1 VVARENYSGTVF
13 EIQMWTKNSST
24 LPASDSKSE
33 RLTQQPMVNTG
44 LKKIPLAVNWHFWPW
59 CNYGCKFCFARFE
72 DIPRADRL
80 PKEIAITV
88 PEMLAEAGADKIT
101 FVGGEPTLC
110 PYLEDLLLASKQ
122 SGLTTCIVSN
132 ATGLTEEFLDQCGHL
147 IDWVGLSIDASNDEL
162 HVEIGRGLR
171 ADLARASSHHL
182 VEAKAAWNRCTSRGI
197 RMKLNTVVCR
207 ANLHDDMTDLVL
219 ELRPERWKIFEVLP
233 VKGQNDG
240 DVEPLLL
247 QGGEFQTWV
256 NRHAHVVDEGIQFV
270 PESNDLMRG
279 SYAMMDALGRFYSNV
294 DGGHSYG
301 PSILDVGVLN
311 AWQKNCFLEDRF
323 HERGGIYE
331 WKEGSMQL
339 PMAILEE
346 VVQ

>member
-1 VVARENYSGTVF
+1 MST
-13 EIQMWTKNSST
+13 NSTNIS
-24 LPASDSKSE
+24 ASNAQETFSNPSLE
-33 RLTQQPMVNTG
+33 ACTQA
-44 LKKIPLAVNWHFWPW
+44 IPLAVNWHFWPW

-80 PKEIAITV
+80 PKEIAVTV
-88 PEMLAEAGADKIT
+88 PQMLADAGADKIT

-110 PYLEDLLLASKQ
+110 PYLEDLLLASKKA
-122 SGLTTCIVSN
+122 GLTTCIVSN
-132 ATGLTEEFLDQCGHL
+132 ATGLTEEFLNRCEHL
-147 IDWVGLSIDASNDEL
+147 IDWVGLSIDASNDNL

-171 ADLARASSHHL
+171 SDLKRASSHHL
-182 VEAKAAWNRCTSRGI
+182 IEAKAAWERCTSRGI

-207 ANLHDDMTDLVL
+207 ANLHDDMSDLVL

-240 DVEPLLL
+240 DIEPLLL
-247 QGGEFQTWV
+247 EEGEFQTWV
-256 NRHAHVVDEGIQFV
+256 QRHEHVADEGIQFV

-301 PSILDVGVLN
+301 PSILDVGVLQ
-311 AWQKNCFLEDRF
+311 AWGQNRFLEDRF
-323 HERGGIYE
+323 HNRGGVYE
-331 WKEGSMQL
+331 WSTKNGQL
-339 PMAILEE
+339 PMDILER
-346 VVQ
+346 VIQ

>member
-1 VVARENYSGTVF
+1 
-13 EIQMWTKNSST
+13 MWTKNSSN
-24 LPASDSKSE
+24 PIANKNVSE
-33 RLTQQPMVNTG
+33 SSTEEGTEAFG
-44 LKKIPLAVNWHFWPW
+44 SAKIPLAVNWHFWPW
-59 CNYGCKFCFARFE
+59 CNYGCKFCFAQFE

-80 PKEIAITV
+80 PREVAITV
-88 PEMLAEAGADKIT
+88 PKMLSEAGADKIT

-122 SGLTTCIVSN
+122 AGLTTCIVSN
-132 ATGLTEEFLDQCGHL
+132 ATGLTEEFLTRCGHL
-147 IDWVGLSIDASNDEL
+147 IDWIGLSIDASNDDL

-171 ADLARASSHHL
+171 SDLARASSHHL
-182 VEAKAAWNRCTSRGI
+182 VEAKAAWDRCSSRGI
-197 RMKLNTVVCR
+197 RMKLNTVVCQ

-233 VKGQNDG
+233 VRGQNDG
-240 DVEPLLL
+240 DIEPLLL
-247 QGGEFQTWV
+247 ANGEFQTWV
-256 NRHAHVVDEGIQFV
+256 DRHAHVAEYGIQFV

-311 AWQKNCFLEDRF
+311 AWEKNCFLEDRF
-323 HERGGIYE
+323 KNRGGIYDWGE
-331 WKEGSMQL
+331 RKVRL
-339 PMAILEE
+339 PMAVLEE
-346 VVQ
+346 VIQ